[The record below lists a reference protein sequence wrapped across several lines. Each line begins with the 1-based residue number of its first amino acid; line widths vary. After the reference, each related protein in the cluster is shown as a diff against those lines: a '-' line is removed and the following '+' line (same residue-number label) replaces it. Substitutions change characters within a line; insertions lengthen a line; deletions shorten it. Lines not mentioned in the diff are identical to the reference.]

1 MCQTGA
7 TRHESGS
14 ARCTVQRV
22 TVASLT
28 APLPLEALLAVA
40 NTRHGPEAWRP
51 LAPSPPARTVGG
63 HDRLRDPRETSRF
76 LDALGV
82 VAPPGLPA
90 PDDRA
95 RLKVVR
101 DAVRALAEGDEGG
114 HRRRAHRLLGPATF
128 RVESGRLRATAAGW
142 PGFID
147 GLAVGLLE
155 LRPLA
160 DRLKVC
166 ENPACGW
173 VFVDRTRNAS
183 QVWCHE
189 QLCADRLRAR
199 RHRRTSRTKRR

>member
-1 MCQTGA
+1 MTLA
-7 TRHESGS
+7 TLR
-14 ARCTVQRV
+14 
-22 TVASLT
+22 

-40 NTRHGPEAWRP
+40 NTRHGPEALRP
-51 LAPSPPARTVGG
+51 LPPGPAARTTAG
-63 HDRLRDPRETSRF
+63 HDRLRDAGETARF

-82 VAPPGLPA
+82 AAPPGAPA
-90 PDDRA
+90 PDDRR

-114 HRRRAHRLLGPATF
+114 HRRRAQRLLGPVTF
-128 RVESGRLRATAAGW
+128 RVESGRLRATAGGW

-147 GLAVGLLE
+147 GLAVGVLE
-155 LRPLA
+155 LAPLA

-183 QVWCHE
+183 QVWCRE
-189 QLCADRLRAR
+189 QLCADRLRVR